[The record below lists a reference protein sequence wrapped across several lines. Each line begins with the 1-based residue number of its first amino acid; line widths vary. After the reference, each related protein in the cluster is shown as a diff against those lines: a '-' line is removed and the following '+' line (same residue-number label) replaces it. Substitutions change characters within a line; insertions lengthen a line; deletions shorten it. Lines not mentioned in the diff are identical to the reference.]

1 MWDFSI
7 GRALGL
13 MGQRTI
19 TDSEGRAHDW
29 PVELSA
35 RLIGLQKP
43 DGTWVNADGTYWE
56 SNPVMATSRAVLALA
71 YARAAMK

>member
-1 MWDFSI
+1 MA
-7 GRALGL
+7 RALGL
-13 MGQRTI
+13 MGQRMI
-19 TDSEGRAHDW
+19 NDGEGRSHDW

-35 RLIGLQKP
+35 KLIGLQKA

-71 YARAAMK
+71 HARAAMK